1 MKRVT
6 IIATLF
12 SIALI
17 YGCSSS
23 KNIGSTSLP
32 DPKPENTETAAPKAE
47 KKSSKSSQKGVVVKD
62 NTTIDTETTSAP
74 DTKPTTTSKTSKT
87 ASSEKVVVK
96 EEHVQIIQ
104 EVGNPIEPGKYYVI
118 MGSFRV
124 VENAQSFKTH
134 LIVEHYNPILLQNDE
149 GLYRVAVGAY
159 LQEAPAR
166 EKINT
171 IRSQSDK
178 YNDVWLLIQK
188 N

>member
-1 MKRVT
+1 MKRVSF
-6 IIATLF
+6 IATLF

-32 DPKPENTETAAPKAE
+32 DPKPENTEVATPKAD
-47 KKSSKSSQKGVVVKD
+47 KKSSKSSQKGVVVKE
-62 NTTIDTETTSAP
+62 NATIATEPTPVTET
-74 DTKPTTTSKTSKT
+74 KT
-87 ASSEKVVVK
+87 APTPKSSKPAATENVVVK

-124 VENAQSFKTH
+124 VDNAQNFKTH

-149 GLYRVAVGAY
+149 GLYRIAVGAY

>member
-32 DPKPENTETAAPKAE
+32 DPKPENTETTTPKAE
-47 KKSSKSSQKGVVVKD
+47 KKSSKSSQKGVVVKE
-62 NTTIDTETTSAP
+62 NATITTDETAVAE
-74 DTKPTTTSKTSKT
+74 TKTATKSSKTSD
-87 ASSEKVVVK
+87 VVVK

-124 VENAQSFKTH
+124 VENAQKFKTH
-134 LIVEHYNPILLQNDE
+134 LITEHYNPILLQNDE
-149 GLYRVAVGAY
+149 GLYRVAVGVY

-171 IRSQSDK
+171 IRFQSDK